1 MLVLFANSDRFGW
14 VNASYTVGL
23 SFVTAHMKRALG
35 TMTDW
40 KTFERAT
47 QELDVGFD
55 ASESSRDLG
64 AVQQEY
70 SQTSHHL
77 GGLQGATGH
86 AEPPTKPANAAKRL
100 PESHAGIQHNSAAV
114 GSSAEGGSATPPANM
129 KALPSRFLSVS

>member
-1 MLVLFANSDRFGW
+1 
-14 VNASYTVGL
+14 
-23 SFVTAHMKRALG
+23 MKRALG

-55 ASESSRDLG
+55 SSESSRDLG

-86 AEPPTKPANAAKRL
+86 AKPPTKPAHAAKHP
-100 PESHAGIQHNSAAV
+100 PESHAGMQHKTSASGAPAD
-114 GSSAEGGSATPPANM
+114 GSSTATPANGSSSHEGSS
-129 KALPSRFLSVS
+129 K